1 MVGGL
6 DVKAVSRIGKSL
18 EKITKCKCDIGDA
31 LDLVAT
37 ADVVVVDVDDVAGS
51 TWTRDVRLEL

>member
-1 MVGGL
+1 MLKRFQGL
-6 DVKAVSRIGKSL
+6 VKVLK
-18 EKITKCKCDIGDA
+18 KITKCKCDIGDA